1 MKKDI
6 ETTYGINKW
15 KNKLVVFMQN
25 DITHHVS
32 RIKLSKNNL
41 PANASAILLLIRI
54 YYIAVETE
62 KVTTKKKNRLFIAV
76 LAGLLH
82 TSTVLQTHS
91 ISNQDRIRDSQL
103 PHFKSKMCAI
113 HFSSKVSWCC
123 PVLLSSLNCNVHLF
137 WNGLRTFYFKMG

>member
-54 YYIAVETE
+54 YYVAVETE
-62 KVTTKKKNRLFIAV
+62 KEKKTDFYRSSGRII
-76 LAGLLH
+76 
-82 TSTVLQTHS
+82 TH
-91 ISNQDRIRDSQL
+91 
-103 PHFKSKMCAI
+103 
-113 HFSSKVSWCC
+113 
-123 PVLLSSLNCNVHLF
+123 
-137 WNGLRTFYFKMG
+137 

>member
-1 MKKDI
+1 
-6 ETTYGINKW
+6 
-15 KNKLVVFMQN
+15 MQN

-62 KVTTKKKNRLFIAV
+62 KVTTKKNRLFIAV

-113 HFSSKVSWCC
+113 HFRTSVH
-123 PVLLSSLNCNVHLF
+123 CN
-137 WNGLRTFYFKMG
+137 

>member
-62 KVTTKKKNRLFIAV
+62 KSNNKKNPDFLSQFWQDYYTLVQYCRHIAS
-76 LAGLLH
+76 ATKTG
-82 TSTVLQTHS
+82 
-91 ISNQDRIRDSQL
+91 
-103 PHFKSKMCAI
+103 
-113 HFSSKVSWCC
+113 
-123 PVLLSSLNCNVHLF
+123 
-137 WNGLRTFYFKMG
+137 